1 MTTLARTVGSQAR
14 QDPNGLTSA
23 PPKPNNPKPKPYSN
37 PLQGFFHAKKK
48 ETPVSDKHSVEVDN
62 TVDVTPE
69 NTADPVEVDYTEVT
83 L

>member
-1 MTTLARTVGSQAR
+1 MAHS
-14 QDPNGLTSA
+14 S
-23 PPKPNNPKPKPYSN
+23 

>member
-1 MTTLARTVGSQAR
+1 MEIPTVKPDNDLTRPLSEEHADALMAEMTRRENAQIE
-14 QDPNGLTSA
+14 
-23 PPKPNNPKPKPYSN
+23 
-37 PLQGFFHAKKK
+37 K

>member
-1 MTTLARTVGSQAR
+1 M
-14 QDPNGLTSA
+14 
-23 PPKPNNPKPKPYSN
+23 
-37 PLQGFFHAKKK
+37 
-48 ETPVSDKHSVEVDN
+48 SDKHSVEADN